1 MANLRLL
8 GGSEGTLLIE
18 NNGRFYPVCDAMF
31 KQSQKERLAEHV
43 CNRLGLGQVLFVGNK
58 EEKSQIEQF
67 ACEKWESSCEK
78 CLDAFMVVGGKCTR
92 QKKDKPS
99 ACEFKYAAKHG
110 QGSCIKGR
118 SELLIKCDLPSKT
131 KRRKHGAWSS
141 WSDCDPDEHYF
152 RHRSRE
158 CKHGALCKGHWL
170 EMTPSCRCTDDVAKP
185 DQSYSDY
192 YSSDSSYESSLSEI
206 IIPGHEI
213 EESSESFDPA
223 YIDYYSERA
232 HRPTVGKNKN
242 KKYKEDYCRDAHLFA
257 EKKSHFS
264 SSCESRD
271 HHKKKTT
278 TTTSKTYTAAVSSS
292 DLSTIMADDLDPQV
306 EIEVHLRQVTPVTDV
321 LGNETLAEGGMA
333 GWSADSNLLLLGTV
347 SIGLILL
354 VTAAVLYVKCVINKK
369 EDKTEKRALSKEKD
383 DADSRHE
390 GDVFACQ

>member
-18 NNGRFYPVCDAMF
+18 NGGRFYPVCDAMF

-92 QKKDKPS
+92 QKKDRPS
-99 ACEFKYAAKHG
+99 AVRTQLLISFFDWKYFQCEFKYAAKHG

-170 EMTPSCRCTDDVAKP
+170 EMTPSCRCTGNLICLKIVRMK
-185 DQSYSDY
+185 
-192 YSSDSSYESSLSEI
+192 LFIIKFRRCSE
-206 IIPGHEI
+206 
-213 EESSESFDPA
+213 
-223 YIDYYSERA
+223 
-232 HRPTVGKNKN
+232 
-242 KKYKEDYCRDAHLFA
+242 
-257 EKKSHFS
+257 
-264 SSCESRD
+264 
-271 HHKKKTT
+271 
-278 TTTSKTYTAAVSSS
+278 
-292 DLSTIMADDLDPQV
+292 
-306 EIEVHLRQVTPVTDV
+306 
-321 LGNETLAEGGMA
+321 A
-333 GWSADSNLLLLGTV
+333 GPEL
-347 SIGLILL
+347 
-354 VTAAVLYVKCVINKK
+354 
-369 EDKTEKRALSKEKD
+369 
-383 DADSRHE
+383 
-390 GDVFACQ
+390 Q